1 MRDRTKRTR
10 NFIIVSLM
18 FLLTA
23 WFAVPRSFRRLIQP
37 TAFAAAKTFIVDTT
51 GDGVTLWSAVN
62 QTGLD
67 L

>member
-10 NFIIVSLM
+10 SFMIVSLM
-18 FLLTA
+18 FLTA
-23 WFAVPRSFRRLIQP
+23 LFAVPRSFRRLIQP

-51 GDGVTLWSAVN
+51 GDGVTLWSAMN